1 MHREK
6 ESLQF
11 YGMSSKQAMNKH
23 NGGVANYRTSEGKC
37 VTIPYKGETA
47 ATIKDILGGLRSC
60 CTYIGAKN
68 IKDMGKNT
76 TFIKVN
82 NTHNKVYS

>member
-1 MHREK
+1 
-6 ESLQF
+6 
-11 YGMSSKQAMNKH
+11 MSSKRAMEKH

-37 VTIPYKGETA
+37 VTIPYKGETVDV
-47 ATIKDILGGLRSC
+47 IKDILGGLRSC

-68 IKDMGKNT
+68 LKDMGKNT
-76 TFIKVN
+76 TFIQVN

>member
-1 MHREK
+1 
-6 ESLQF
+6 
-11 YGMSSKQAMNKH
+11 MSSKQAMNKH

-47 ATIKDILGGLRSC
+47 ATIQDILEVSEVVVH
-60 CTYIGAKN
+60 IGAKN
-68 IKDMGKNT
+68 IKDKGKNT

-82 NTHNKVYS
+82 NTHNRIYS